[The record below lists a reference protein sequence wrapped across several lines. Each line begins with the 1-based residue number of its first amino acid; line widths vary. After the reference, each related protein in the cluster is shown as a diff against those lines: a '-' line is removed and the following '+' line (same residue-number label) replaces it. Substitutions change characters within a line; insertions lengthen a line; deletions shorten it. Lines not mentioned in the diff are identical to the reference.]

1 MRFDSREDFG
11 AAEPAD
17 RSEIDLP
24 AMGRALARRK
34 AWVLGPAALC
44 LLVSTIGVSVVRPR
58 YAAEAK
64 ILIENQES
72 YFTRPDRGDR
82 QPDALPDDEAVQSQ
96 VQLVT
101 SRDIARDAIKALNL
115 QGRPEFD
122 PLARGLGTV
131 TRLLVLLGLERD
143 PLRVPPEDRLL
154 STYYDD
160 LTVFPVVK
168 SRVLSVQFTAQDP
181 DLAARAANTISD
193 LYIALQS
200 GAKRDNAHAA
210 ATSLAALIADLK
222 VRAAAAQTAAQEY
235 RAANGLLVGTNNTTI
250 TAQQLTDISTQLAQA
265 RTAEAD
271 AQAKAGLLKDMIK
284 ANRIGEVP
292 DVANND
298 LIRRIG
304 DQRITLQAQLAQLG
318 RTLLPGHPRMQELSA
333 QLDDLNRQMRAAA
346 DRTVRTLEN
355 EAQIAAGRVDNLQA
369 ALDAQ
374 KRTATTAGAD
384 EVTLG
389 NLELQARLL
398 KEQLEFNTQR
408 YQDAVAR
415 ESAVSTPADARVIS
429 RAIAPAIP
437 AFPKKGPT
445 VAIFTLA
452 GLLLSIGVVISR
464 ELLSGR
470 PADRAVPPRAMPVQ
484 LAGDPVRAGEDHEV
498 AGPSSIAEPPSAF
511 PRPNGAAH
519 DLSWAADAVETR
531 RKGAGA
537 VCTLVTGA
545 GIELAVAPVALR
557 FGRIL
562 ARQNR
567 VILLDCGAE
576 PAGLDAALALSQEES
591 SDAQDIKGLRD
602 LLAGESS
609 FTEVI
614 HRDEASRLH
623 IVPLGSSLVD
633 AENEGNLAVVV
644 RALAET
650 YDHVVI
656 ATPVP
661 TRSSMARQAAA
672 HADLAILLVDDL
684 SGEDA
689 GACRAALEMA
699 GVGEIVDLDVTDANV
714 GADAGQA
721 RSAA

>member
-1 MRFDSREDFG
+1 MRIDNQEDFG
-11 AAEPAD
+11 TAASAD
-17 RSEIDLP
+17 RSELDLP

-34 AWVLGPAALC
+34 TWILGPAALC
-44 LLVSTIGVSVVRPR
+44 LLLSTIGVNVVQPR

-82 QPDALPDDEAVQSQ
+82 QPDVLPDDEAVQSQ

-101 SRDIARDAIKALNL
+101 SRDIARDAIKVLDL
-115 QGRPEFD
+115 QGKPEFD
-122 PLARGLGTV
+122 PLARGLGQV

-154 STYYDD
+154 GSYYDD

-168 SRVLSVQFTAQDP
+168 SRVLSVQFTAADP
-181 DLAARAANTISD
+181 DMAARAANTISD
-193 LYIALQS
+193 LYIGLQS
-200 GAKRDNAHAA
+200 SAKRDSAHAA

-222 VRAAAAQTAAQEY
+222 VKAEVAQTGAQEY
-235 RAANGLLVGTNNTTI
+235 RAANGLLLGTNNTTI
-250 TAQQLTDISTQLAQA
+250 AAQQLTDISTQLAQA
-265 RTAEAD
+265 RTSEAD
-271 AQAKAGLLKDMIK
+271 AQAKAGLLRDMIK

-304 DQRITLQAQLAQLG
+304 DQRITLQAQVALLA
-318 RTLLPGHPRMQELSA
+318 RTLLPGHPRMQELTA
-333 QLDDLNRQMRAAA
+333 QLADLNLQMRAAA
-346 DRTVRTLEN
+346 ERTVRTLEN
-355 EAQIAAGRVDNLQA
+355 EAHIAASRVDNLQA
-369 ALDAQ
+369 ALDSQ
-374 KRTATTAGAD
+374 KLTATAAGAD
-384 EVTLG
+384 EVTLN

-398 KEQLEFNTQR
+398 KEQLEFNTQK
-408 YQDAVAR
+408 YQDALAR

-429 RAIAPAIP
+429 RAIAPAVP

-445 VAIFTLA
+445 IAIFTLA
-452 GLLLSIGVVISR
+452 GLLLSVGIVISR

-470 PADRAVPPRAMPVQ
+470 ATGRSLRPGTLPVQ
-484 LAGDPVRAGEDHEV
+484 LAAEPSRSGLDIGAPPSFA
-498 AGPSSIAEPPSAF
+498 AGPAGAAVFVPSIA
-511 PRPNGAAH
+511 AAR
-519 DLSWAADAVETR
+519 DLSSTADAVQTR
-531 RKGAGA
+531 RKENGA
-537 VCTLVTGA
+537 VCTLITAA

-562 ARQNR
+562 AANGR

-576 PAGLDAALALSQEES
+576 PAGLDAALSLSQDES
-591 SDAQDIKGLRD
+591 SGGQEIKGLRD
-602 LLAGESS
+602 LLAGEAS
-609 FTEVI
+609 FTDVI
-614 HRDEASRLH
+614 HRDEGSRLH

-684 SGEDA
+684 SRDEAEASRAVLQGA
-689 GACRAALEMA
+689 GIT
-699 GVGEIVDLDVTDANV
+699 EIVDLDVTD
-714 GADAGQA
+714 GAAETDQA
-721 RSAA
+721 RTAA